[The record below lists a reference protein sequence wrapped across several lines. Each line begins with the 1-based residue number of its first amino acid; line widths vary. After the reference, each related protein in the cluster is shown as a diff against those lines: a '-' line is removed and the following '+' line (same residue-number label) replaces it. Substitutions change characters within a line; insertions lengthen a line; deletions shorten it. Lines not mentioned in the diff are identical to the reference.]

1 MPASPESR
9 GGKVS
14 VQLFPEA
21 TEEQRM
27 MAESATRVMEA
38 EYPLTAVRE
47 TAEGSRQRDDKLW
60 RALGGLGCYGLL
72 AAEAD
77 GGGSLSGNGVADAA
91 ILAAERGARLQ
102 PGPFVGTQVA
112 IASLSRTGAHGAAL
126 AALLSG
132 EAAATWAVDGL
143 TGDPR
148 GPALTVREDG
158 GDLVLSGKVS
168 AVQDAGE
175 CDWILV
181 STGAGDTV
189 RHVLLDRTA
198 AGVSLEKADGLDL
211 TRRQFTLV
219 LDDVRASAG
228 AVLDDPGLA
237 DWQLAVAAVLS
248 AAETVGAMD
257 ANFTLALDYAKAR
270 TAFGRPIG
278 SFQGLKHL
286 LASTSLSLEMSKA
299 VVATAASA
307 LGAGQPDGLILAS
320 IARAFASEKA
330 VELTQN
336 CFQVFGGI
344 GFTWEHDQHLFMRRL
359 ASEAYLFGA
368 PAWHRKRI
376 WRLSNQAEVAGA

>member
-1 MPASPESR
+1 M
-9 GGKVS
+9 S

-21 TEEQRM
+21 TEEQRL
-27 MAESATRVMEA
+27 MADSAIRVMEA

-47 TAEGSRQRDDKLW
+47 AAEGAEQAGPRDEKLR

-72 AAEAD
+72 AAEDD

-102 PGPFVGTQVA
+102 PGPFVGTQVV
-112 IASLSRTGAHGAAL
+112 ISSLSRAGAAAIHGDVL
-126 AALLSG
+126 ASLLSG
-132 EAAATWAVDGL
+132 ESAATWAVDGL
-143 TGDPR
+143 AGDPR
-148 GPALTVREDG
+148 GARLAVIREDG
-158 GDLVLSGKVS
+158 GDLVLSGKIS

-181 STGAGDTV
+181 STGAGGTV
-189 RHVLLDRTA
+189 RHVLLGHSD

-211 TRRQFTLV
+211 TRRQFTLI
-219 LDDVRASAG
+219 LDDVRVPAT
-228 AVLDDPGLA
+228 AVIDAPGLA
-237 DWQLAVAAVLS
+237 DWQLAAASALS
-248 AAETVGAMD
+248 AAESVGAMD
-257 ANFTLALDYAKAR
+257 ANFSLALEYSKAR

-286 LASTSLSLEMSKA
+286 LASTSLGLEMSKA

-307 LGAGQPDGLILAS
+307 LGAGQPDGVILAS
-320 IARAFASEKA
+320 IARAFVSEKA
-330 VELTQN
+330 VDLTQN

-344 GFTWEHDQHLFMRRL
+344 GFTWEHDQHLYMRRL
-359 ASEAYLFGA
+359 ATEAYMFGS

-376 WRLSNQAEVAGA
+376 WRLSKQAEVASA